1 MVINTGDWYQ
11 FSAGDSLWHAVAGHA
26 TIAHLTQ
33 GESGDMNIRLAG
45 LAALACCVAGV
56 AIASAEID
64 AIGVRRAGMALQG
77 SALGAVKLAVGA
89 GAEVKSFAGAG
100 SAFAAWAKQIPGLF
114 PPGTDKG
121 DTKAL
126 SAVWSDSA
134 GFAKS
139 AVALGAAADKL
150 TAAAKANDK
159 EAFAAAFKAVGD
171 ACGDCHKTYREK

>member
-1 MVINTGDWYQ
+1 MRCAFPPYTAV
-11 FSAGDSLWHAVAGHA
+11 DSLWLAPPVMPR
-26 TIAHLTQ
+26 LPNLEQ
-33 GESGDMNIRLAG
+33 GESGGMNIRLAG

-56 AIASAEID
+56 AIARAEID

-77 SALGAVKLAVGA
+77 SALGAVKLAVDA

-100 SAFAAWAKQIPGLF
+100 SAMSAWSKQIPGLF

-126 SAVWSDSA
+126 PAVWSDSA
-134 GFAKS
+134 GFAKA

-150 TAAAKANDK
+150 TAAAKADDK
-159 EAFAAAFKAVGD
+159 VAFAAAFKDVGD
-171 ACGDCHKTYREK
+171 ACGTCHKTYREK